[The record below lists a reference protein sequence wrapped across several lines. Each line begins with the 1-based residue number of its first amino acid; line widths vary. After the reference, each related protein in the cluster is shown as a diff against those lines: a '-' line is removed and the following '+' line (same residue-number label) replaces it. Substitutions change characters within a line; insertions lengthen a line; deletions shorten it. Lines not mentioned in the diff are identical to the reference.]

1 MIVPI
6 YFMIKVAPP
15 ALKKFT
21 PRFCALYHNLPLMQ
35 VLLSIPNP
43 KIKTKKTHKP
53 QLGNKITKGVSNQL
67 KNQAINK
74 TEGFVNNKA
83 NTFLNAFGAGRS
95 EVSIGGLSWIFLLV
109 RLTKI

>member
-1 MIVPI
+1 MLCCWHQAQINSGN
-6 YFMIKVAPP
+6 
-15 ALKKFT
+15 T
-21 PRFCALYHNLPLMQ
+21 D
-35 VLLSIPNP
+35 
-43 KIKTKKTHKP
+43 

-67 KNQAINK
+67 KNKAINK

-95 EVSIGGLSWIFLLV
+95 EVSIFFENSRGLVVFFGGRLWIFLLV